1 MKLILIAVLCLLCAG
16 HVEAQTSPSIN
27 KEIQALK
34 RQVIAL
40 NRDLFILE
48 EDLLFPTN
56 TQIAVYVSMDIGHF
70 FELDSIELLV
80 DGVNVTH
87 YLYTQKQISSLKKG
101 GIQRLHMGNVSQGKH
116 EVTAI
121 LRGVGPNKRDYK
133 IGTTGNFNK
142 DKKALSIELKISDS
156 INKEQPTFEL
166 VKR

>member
-1 MKLILIAVLCLLCAG
+1 MKLIYVALLCSLFVG
-16 HVEAQTSPSIN
+16 SVQAQKGQSIN

-70 FELDSIELLV
+70 FELDGIELMV

-87 YLYTQKQISSLKKG
+87 YLYTQKQVLSLKKG
-101 GIQRLHMGNVSQGKH
+101 GIQRLYLGNVSQGKH
-116 EVTAI
+116 EITAI

-156 INKEQPTFEL
+156 LNKEQPVFEL